1 MGNDSLYLLDLEYG
15 EERRINCCSNGNDNN
30 NNNNGVL
37 TPISLSSSF
46 FRAYRTQHPQRKYYR
61 DRRNPSLSIYELT
74 RHASNNDALHDIHAN
89 NNSNNNNNNGTYSNG
104 NGNGNISELHKIDYN
119 AGRERV
125 PSPVRFIPGLCPP
138 HDARWDV
145 LEVHPGSHGMNSLL
159 HVAHV
164 DSDYDAFWM
173 QILDGRTNNGTTT
186 VLIDGSTRDRPG
198 TGEEHITAVSMVTD
212 ICMATS
218 HIYCGDFGLTP
229 AGDFFDRDLPYVGHS
244 GMSSCIKLW
253 DIRMV
258 KKKNSRY
265 SNTNSSG
272 SMSPTPVDII
282 AIPPSPFF
290 RHSNIEVAEPVAR
303 VHTQLTSGKGALA
316 FSRATFADGKCAVDD
331 NNIVGIDSSTVGS
344 DYIITNL
351 SANTRDPSCGSNNNG
366 STRGG
371 SLMVTAQS
379 RTKSTRIEHCLLNLS
394 SFQMTRKVFQTNSS
408 LGCQP
413 IHAVASSRNLLATCS
428 NRSNINNP
436 SGNNDVN
443 AGCRSAGASTGIF
456 IYDMNEPPTTSSMSF
471 FGSGSSHDDTTSL
484 MTSQYYSPHR
494 QQREDPTWSFRMD
507 ASLTDR
513 YGMETELSCIAMN
526 ANGTA
531 LLGGST
537 DGDLFVW
544 RGI

>member
-1 MGNDSLYLLDLEYG
+1 M
-15 EERRINCCSNGNDNN
+15 
-30 NNNNGVL
+30 
-37 TPISLSSSF
+37 
-46 FRAYRTQHPQRKYYR
+46 
-61 DRRNPSLSIYELT
+61 T
-74 RHASNNDALHDIHAN
+74 RHASNNDALYNSYAN
-89 NNSNNNNNNGTYSNG
+89 NNSNNNNNNGT
-104 NGNGNISELHKIDYN
+104 NGNISELHKIDYN

-145 LEVHPGSHGMNSLL
+145 LEVHPGSNGMNSLL

-258 KKKNSRY
+258 KKKNARY

-331 NNIVGIDSSTVGS
+331 NNIVGKDSSTVGS

-413 IHAVASSRNLLATCS
+413 IHAVASSRNFLATCS

>member
-1 MGNDSLYLLDLEYG
+1 MGNDSLYLLDLERG
-15 EERRINCCSNGNDNN
+15 DERRINCCSNGNDN

-61 DRRNPSLSIYELT
+61 DRRNPSLSIYELI
-74 RHASNNDALHDIHAN
+74 RNASKND
-89 NNSNNNNNNGTYSNG
+89 NNNNNGT
-104 NGNGNISELHKIDYN
+104 NGNGNISELHVIDYN

-145 LEVHPGSHGMNSLL
+145 LEAHPGSNGINSLL

-164 DSDYDAFWM
+164 DSDYDSFWM
-173 QILDGRTNNGTTT
+173 QTLDGRMNNAATT

-198 TGEEHITAVSMVTD
+198 TGEEHITAISMATD

-258 KKKNSRY
+258 KKKNSWN
-265 SNTNSSG
+265 SNNKG

-282 AIPPSPFF
+282 ATPSSSFF
-290 RHSNIEVAEPVAR
+290 RNANIEVAEPVASI
-303 VHTQLTSGKGALA
+303 HTKLTSGKGALA
-316 FSRATFADGKCAVDD
+316 FSRATFAGGNCVVDD
-331 NNIVGIDSSTVGS
+331 NNSVGERESSLVGS

-351 SANTRDPSCGSNNNG
+351 SANARDPSCGLNNNG

-379 RTKSTRIEHCLLNLS
+379 RKKSTRIEHCLLNLS
-394 SFQMTRKVFQTNSS
+394 TFQMTRKVSQTNSN

-413 IHAVASSRNLLATCS
+413 IYAVASSRNYLATCS
-428 NRSNINNP
+428 NRSSSNNP
-436 SGNNDVN
+436 PPGNNDVN
-443 AGCRSAGASTGIF
+443 TGCRSAGASTGIF
-456 IYDMNEPPTTSSMSF
+456 IYDMNEEPPTTSSTSF
-471 FGSGSSHDDTTSL
+471 FGSGSGSSHDDTKSL
-484 MTSQYYSPHR
+484 MTNQYYSPHR
-494 QQREDPTWSFRMD
+494 QQREDPTWSFRAD